1 MSESADTGLP
11 LTHEQLPRLHMLTRE
26 VEKLCRTQ
34 LRTYVDALTPLFRPR
49 RVLGQY
55 MEGTGK
61 ELVNAADA
69 NLGELRETYFRACGR
84 PFNLRK
90 ELNTPLPSFSSQ
102 VQLHPWEYS
111 YDLRR
116 DSDRRTITV
125 VAPLT
130 WVLSFSSTYT
140 FPMLRQVVLS
150 RGEQDADSVGTF
162 VLRASLMHLLFQRL
176 PEIAALF
183 EGLRYKVEM
192 RRSAQLGELPLVTV
206 SAPIV
211 TVRPPDDL
219 LLRATELS
227 GRAEF
232 VEVIDPDQAAHLPDP
247 LQAGVLR
254 ILDSVN
260 DPAHPLAA
268 GS

>member
-1 MSESADTGLP
+1 MTPSVDAGP
-11 LTHEQLPRLHMLTRE
+11 PFQHEQLPRLHTLTRE

-34 LRTYVDALTPLFRPR
+34 LRTYLDALTPLFRPR
-49 RVLGQY
+49 RVLGNH
-55 MEGTGK
+55 MEGSGK

-69 NLGELRETYFRACGR
+69 NFNELRETYFRACGR

-90 ELNTPLPSFSSQ
+90 ELNTPLASFSNL

-116 DSDRRTITV
+116 DNERRTITV

-130 WVLSFSSTYT
+130 WVLSFPSTYT
-140 FPMLRQVVLS
+140 FPMLRQVVS
-150 RGEQDADSVGTF
+150 GRGEQDAESVGTF
-162 VLRASLMHLLFQRL
+162 VLRASLMQLLFSRL
-176 PEIAALF
+176 PEMTALF
-183 EGLRYKVEM
+183 EGLRYRVEM
-192 RRSAQLGELPLVTV
+192 RRSPQLGELPLVTV
-206 SAPIV
+206 SAPIQ

-232 VEVIDPDQAAHLPDP
+232 VEVIDPEQAAHLSDP
-247 LQAGVLR
+247 LQAEVLR
-254 ILDSVN
+254 ILDVIH
-260 DPAHPLAA
+260 DPVHPLPT
-268 GS
+268 GN